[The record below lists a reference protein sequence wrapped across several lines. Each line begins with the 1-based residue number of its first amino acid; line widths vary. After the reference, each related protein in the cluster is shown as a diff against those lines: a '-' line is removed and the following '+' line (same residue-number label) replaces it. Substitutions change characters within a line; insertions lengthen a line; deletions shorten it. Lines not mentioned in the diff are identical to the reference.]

1 MKLDALTLFASMFI
15 NLTLIVG
22 ALLLGVGWKARSG
35 MRLWNVAL
43 ALQAVAW
50 ACLVAAYRGW
60 PREMATLGSAALVAG
75 FSFMYMAAKS
85 YLREPISL
93 AWVIGV
99 PVVTAVLHWLLF
111 HDFVARILIVNAAL
125 GLQMLWLAWLLLR
138 PGSQGSW
145 RWRWL
150 AGLALLAAGAMV
162 ACRAVLVVVAPESY
176 PRFESPHWVN
186 IVGLIVSNASVMAGT
201 LAFLLAYRDEAEQ
214 ELKRLAT
221 TDGLTGVLN
230 RRHWMESAVTHFNLA
245 RRHGRGLVVLML
257 DIDFF
262 KRINDSRGHQVGD
275 RALVLFAE
283 ALRQVVRQ
291 PDLVGRYGGEEFCV
305 LLPMSD
311 VAAAQAVDQ
320 RLRAAIV
327 RDVNPKLGFEL
338 TFSAG
343 VAALNDDQATLD
355 EVIARADKAL
365 YAAKQAGRDRLVVA
379 DLPDT
384 KER

>member
-22 ALLLGVGWKARSG
+22 ALLLGVGGKARTG

-43 ALQAVAW
+43 VLQAVAW

-60 PREMATLGSAALVAG
+60 PRELATLGSAAMVAG
-75 FSFMYMAAKS
+75 FSFMYLAAKN
-85 YLREPISL
+85 YLREPVSL
-93 AWVIGV
+93 PWVVGV
-99 PVVTAVLHWLLF
+99 PLVTAVLHWLLF
-111 HDFVARILIVNAAL
+111 HDFVARILVVNAAI

-138 PGSQGSW
+138 PGAHGSW

-150 AGLALLAAGAMV
+150 AGLALVASGAMV
-162 ACRAVLVVVAPESY
+162 VCRAVLVVVSPESY

-186 IVGLIVSNASVMAGT
+186 IVGLIVSNACVMAGT
-201 LAFLLAYRDEAEQ
+201 LAFLLAHRDEAEQ

-230 RRHWMESAVTHFNLA
+230 RRHWMERAITHLNLA

-262 KRINDSRGHQVGD
+262 KRINDSHGHQGGD
-275 RALVLFAE
+275 RALTLFAD
-283 ALRQVVRQ
+283 ALQQVVRQ

-343 VAALNDDQATLD
+343 VAELKDDATTLD
-355 EVIARADKAL
+355 EVIARADQAL
-365 YAAKQAGRDRLVVA
+365 YAAKQAGRNRLVVA
-379 DLPDT
+379 
-384 KER
+384 

>member
-22 ALLLGVGWKARSG
+22 ALLLGVGWKTRSG
-35 MRLWNVAL
+35 MRLWNMAL
-43 ALQAVAW
+43 VLQAIAW

-60 PREMATLGSAALVAG
+60 PRELATLGSAAMVAG
-75 FSFMYMAAKS
+75 FSFMYMAAKT

-99 PVVTAVLHWLLF
+99 PVVTAVLHWLMF
-111 HDFVARILIVNAAL
+111 HDFVARILIVNAAI

-150 AGLALLAAGAMV
+150 AGLALLASGAMV

-186 IVGLIVSNASVMAGT
+186 IVGLIVSNACVMAGT

-262 KRINDSRGHQVGD
+262 KRINDSRGHQAGD

-283 ALRQVVRQ
+283 ALRHVVRQ

-320 RLRAAIV
+320 RLRAALV
-327 RDVNPKLGFEL
+327 RDMNPKLGFDV

-343 VAALNDDQATLD
+343 VASLDDDHTTLD
-355 EVIARADKAL
+355 ELIARADQAL
-365 YAAKQAGRDRLVVA
+365 YAAKQAGRNRLVAA
-379 DLPDT
+379 DLPDI